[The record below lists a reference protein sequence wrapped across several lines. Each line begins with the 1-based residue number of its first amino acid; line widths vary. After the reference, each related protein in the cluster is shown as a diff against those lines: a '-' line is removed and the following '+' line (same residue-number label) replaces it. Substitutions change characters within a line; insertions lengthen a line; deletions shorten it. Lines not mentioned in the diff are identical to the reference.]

1 MNPIVIQTKD
11 TDNTQAAETSAT
23 SSSEDTPL
31 TRPPFRFGLRMAIL
45 SGLALWLTHPTP
57 GLWPLAWVALVPLI
71 LSVQQAKS
79 LGQATMRGYWFGW
92 AYFAPTCYWTGLT
105 IVGWTQSPIG
115 WGALFLLT
123 LLAAWFYAFW
133 AGAAWWLSQRS
144 TGTWRMTAVASAWV
158 VMEWLR
164 TVGSLTF
171 PWAQVS
177 YTQYRFLP
185 VIQIAEVTG
194 AFGVSFLILLVNAS
208 IAEWWQNR
216 KEPQSQR
223 WVWRCLTLVGL
234 LCLSGMAR
242 MVQLSDGKPIQ
253 VAIMQGNFDYNQ
265 RPDELR
271 DKKVQ
276 TFKYLTQAAYQT
288 APTPPSL
295 YVWAESAAPGDAFHT
310 AWSRDMLQ
318 GLADMYH
325 APVLTGSYILDP
337 NTNEETN
344 SALLFTPNGV
354 SPQRFDKMGVV
365 PFGEFIPFRRFIP
378 SGIQKQFQFFDTD
391 VVPGQRLEPMHFT
404 DPKVGDVSLGPFI
417 CYESVYSHY
426 ARTMTQRG
434 ANLLVTPSHDQ
445 WFHSESAME
454 QHLGI
459 VVFRAVE
466 NRRDVARATTDGV
479 SCVID
484 GRGRVL
490 ARAPLSTA
498 CFLVR
503 TLHLRNLITIYT
515 RFGDWFVGLCFVL
528 ALLAIAHPRLIA
540 WYAQLS
546 SNRKKATS

>member
-1 MNPIVIQTKD
+1 VNDIKEIDSEKTVAPS
-11 TDNTQAAETSAT
+11 TSL
-23 SSSEDTPL
+23 SSEHTPL
-31 TRPPFRFGLRMAIL
+31 PRSPFRFGLRMAIL
-45 SGLALWLTHPTP
+45 SGLLLWLTHPTP

-79 LGQATMRGYWFGW
+79 IGQATMRGYWFGW

-133 AGAAWWLSQRS
+133 AGAAWWLSKRT
-144 TGTWRMTAVASAWV
+144 TGTWRMAALAAAWV
-158 VMEWLR
+158 IMEWLR
-164 TVGSLTF
+164 SAGSLTF
-171 PWAQVS
+171 PWAQVC

-242 MVQLSDGKPIQ
+242 MVQLSDGKAIQ
-253 VAIMQGNFDYNQ
+253 VAIMQGDFNYNNS
-265 RPDELR
+265 PDIINAQ
-271 DKKVQ
+271 KMQ
-276 TFKYLTQAAYQT
+276 TFEALTQAAYRT
-288 APTPPSL
+288 APLPPSL
-295 YVWAESAAPGDAFHT
+295 YVWAESAAPGDALHT
-310 AWSRDMLQ
+310 PASRDLLQ
-318 GLADMYH
+318 RLADTYH
-325 APVLTGSYILDP
+325 APILTGSYILDP
-337 NTNEETN
+337 KTNEETN
-344 SALLFTPNGV
+344 SALLFTPDGMP
-354 SPQRFDKMGVV
+354 PQRFDKLGIV
-365 PFGEFIPFRRFIP
+365 PFGEFIPFRGYVP
-378 SGIQKQFQFFDTD
+378 SVIQKQFQFFDTD
-391 VVPGQRLEPMHFT
+391 VTPGQKIEPMHFT
-404 DPKVGDVSLGPFI
+404 DATAGNVSLGPFI

-426 ARTMTQRG
+426 ARMMTQRG

-454 QHLGI
+454 QHLAI

-466 NRRDVARATTDGV
+466 NRRDVARATTDGI

-484 GRGRVL
+484 GRGHVL
-490 ARAPLSTA
+490 ARAPLSTP

-503 TLHLRNLITIYT
+503 TLHLRELQTIYT
-515 RFGDWFVGLCFVL
+515 RFGDWFVIVCVIIVMLSIIRSHQL
-528 ALLAIAHPRLIA
+528 ARSAGSRNKTA
-540 WYAQLS
+540 S
-546 SNRKKATS
+546 